1 MGYKIY
7 QSLEGGMA
15 SKHLVDSGNV
25 KGGFCVVA
33 DATELAAL
41 PVASQNEDGVV
52 VEGSLAYNRATKK
65 FYQYQ
70 QVSES
75 PATYAW
81 VEANLGG
88 GSAVETLFVSSYN
101 LFSKVIGGE
110 TQLSSLTA
118 IKHSYSA
125 TSITESDLIANVSLV
140 LDAHNAMAVYVGKT
154 NQDQYVFTTV
164 SVNIQYTYDSVN
176 DIYTLHLN
184 GDSCLIDGDIIPS
197 GDHIMALGSSEH
209 GFYVAYIGQVM
220 TGSVVAKTQY
230 NGLQWTAEFT
240 HNDEQRAVFKLFVPN
255 EPKGGAKGGGGQN
268 YELVLPQRSGTLA
281 MDADIPDISGKAPNN
296 HASSATTYG
305 VGTSSNY
312 GHVKLGAAN
321 QNGATAANGVAAPN
335 GHTHSQ
341 YLTSHQDISGKA
353 PNNHASSATTYG
365 VGTSS
370 NYGHVKLGAANQNG
384 ATAANGVAAPNGH
397 THSQYLTSHQSL
409 INLGFAR
416 TAFYICILDI
426 TFGTGSI
433 QSVSVI
439 NIYGNLQIQ
448 TYSGSWSYTI
458 ENPSASFGAWV
469 KFSGSA
475 IYRGCGISN
484 GSKGQFVMNGTGNT
498 RTSGLMPYSSSSS
511 QYVALPSSSGQYLIF
526 GY

>member
-1 MGYKIY
+1 
-7 QSLEGGMA
+7 MA

-41 PVASQNEDGVV
+41 PVASQNDDGVV

-140 LDAHNAMAVYVGKT
+140 LDAHNVMAVYVGKT

-176 DIYTLHLN
+176 DIYTLHLY

-240 HNDEQRAVFKLFVPN
+240 HNDEQRAVFKLVVPN
-255 EPKGGAKGGGGQN
+255 EPKGGTKGGGGQN
-268 YELVLPQRSGTLA
+268 YELVLPQRNGTLA

-341 YLTSHQDISGKA
+341 YLTSHQS
-353 PNNHASSATTYG
+353 
-365 VGTSS
+365 
-370 NYGHVKLGAANQNG
+370 
-384 ATAANGVAAPNGH
+384 
-397 THSQYLTSHQSL
+397 LT
-409 INLGFAR
+409 NLGFAR
-416 TAFYICILDI
+416 DNFFIFILDI

-439 NIYGNLQIQ
+439 NIYGTQQIQ
-448 TYSGSWSYTI
+448 TYSSSWSYTS
-458 ENPSASFGAWV
+458 ENPSSGFGVWV
-469 KFSGSA
+469 KVSLSKK
-475 IYRGCGISN
+475 YRGVGISQS
-484 GSKGQFVMNGTGNT
+484 SKGQFVMNGNGST
-498 RTSGLMPYSSSSS
+498 RTSGLMNYSDSAAN
-511 QYVALPSSSGQYLIF
+511 QYIALPSSSGQYLIF